1 MQEFLRQGG
10 CGLRAVAAAWLV
22 VLVLVLALAFA
33 SSALAQAG
41 GICAEVRL
49 EIRQR
54 VSLERQAFEA
64 VLKINNGLD
73 GISVEDLSVNVVFT
87 TPDGLSVIANSD
99 PNNTSARFFLR
110 RDLLIG
116 VNAIDGTGV
125 VAPKS
130 VGEVRWLIIPAA
142 GAGGQVPTGE
152 QYRVGARIN
161 YRLGTET
168 REANVEPQTITVR
181 PQPQLRLD
189 YFLANE
195 VYSDDPFT
203 PEVEPKEPFTL
214 GVRVRNAGYGVAK
227 ALSIESAQPK
237 IVENRQGLAVG
248 FEIEGSYVQDEA
260 ASPTLLTNFGDI
272 GPGGSKVGRW
282 LMSTTLSG
290 RFVEFSADYSH
301 SDELGGDLTSLLESV
316 NTHLLVKDVISD
328 LPGRDTI
335 RDFLARDGDVLRL
348 YESSGVDSAVDDLS
362 TEANVST
369 SPSEPGRYQFSVGPN
384 ASPWHARVLY
394 AAAEGQSI
402 TSVTRGDGS
411 TLPAANA
418 WISRTRDNQDRWEY
432 FVNVFDTSS
441 RGPYRINIA
450 ASTDVAALSGD
461 LYVDADADGVRDP
474 DESGLRDIQVIL
486 APEANPTATTTIV
499 TSESGSYAFDAVV
512 PGTYR
517 VSVGNAAGYTD
528 AIATAGNAGGQPGVG
543 VVSGITLV
551 GGQSA
556 TGYRFAKRVNTPLV
570 QADVS
575 VAINAAS
582 TEARVGEPLPVSIV
596 LANAG
601 PDAGSGVQAAIDLP
615 DGWTVAESDASI
627 GSFDAVA
634 GTWSITE
641 LPASASALLELQLV
655 SSAAGESVL
664 DASVTAATSDPAA
677 ANNSTQLTLTSSNA
691 PQLTPSLEQRRLPRV
706 LLFASCS
713 VPADEAICRQEN
725 AASIAALTAANVSHR
740 AVFSREAA
748 VSGLYSGRWNIVW
761 LSGTVGSIDRELAND
776 LRAGVYGGLGLIVD
790 RRFQSVDALLGTILP
805 ARNTGVLSTASRQV
819 RLLIPVSGQTLPD
832 LPAPGEA
839 LALTTLNTGAPIA
852 NFVPNGTGPLALSQ
866 LVLGKGSTWAA
877 GFRLGEFAGAG
888 PENAAVFAELLNRA
902 VPLPHEQEDAGSWLQ
917 IAASVANGQGARFA
931 RVTSIAP
938 AGGKLADATPSP
950 RLASDDLVTWDQ
962 SIAENGE
969 FSASLMARIPEQA
982 ASYDLLLSAAELMG
996 GVEGP
1001 SEDTTFSLSPLGYRT
1016 IVDMARQNAIAIR
1029 STLSTDLHTHVD
1041 ALISALN
1048 DADAEPVVGN
1058 RLALRSALLRA
1069 TDQLNALTPSSVDP
1083 TRIDVGRALAFVD
1096 RSLEQTMPQCGPS
1109 PQSFGGFGFRPFG
1122 ATERIE
1128 ARGGGTGTNAWE
1140 WVIGAR
1146 SRTTGGFARGDMT
1159 WVSGREYRWTIDIPP
1174 TGAAVLRVFDGATQ
1188 LFQASYTGDGG
1199 SNLPMKVGDAFQ
1211 IYVRTESGQ
1220 GTARVSTRVTE
1231 VNGTALSG
1239 DGVSV
1244 TTAGTGSLSEAYLHM
1259 YSRPTDGAQRLEGG
1273 ITLTYPGTSVP
1284 GGSLLQMW
1292 LTPGSAPCRE

>member
-10 CGLRAVAAAWLV
+10 CGLRAVAAAWLMA
-22 VLVLVLALAFA
+22 LVFA
-33 SSALAQAG
+33 SNALAQSG

-73 GISVEDLSVNVVFT
+73 GISVEDLAVNVVFT
-87 TPDGLSVIANSD
+87 TPEGLPVIASSD
-99 PNNTSARFFLR
+99 PSNTSARFFLR
-110 RDLLIG
+110 RDLLSG

-142 GAGGQVPTGE
+142 GAGGQLPTGA

-161 YRLGTET
+161 YRLGSEG

-260 ASPTLLTNFGDI
+260 SSPTLLTNFGDI

-301 SDELGGDLTSLLESV
+301 SDELGGDLTSLLQSV
-316 NTHLLVKDVISD
+316 DTHLLVKDVLSD
-328 LPGRDTI
+328 LPGRDTV

-348 YESSGVDSAVDDLS
+348 YESSGVDSPVDDLS
-362 TEANVST
+362 TESRVVTTPA
-369 SPSEPGRYQFSVGPN
+369 EPGRYRFEVGPN
-384 ASPWHARVLY
+384 AGPWHARVLH

-402 TSVTRGDGS
+402 TTVTRADGS

-418 WISRTRDNQDRWEY
+418 WISRTRDNQDRWQY

-450 ASTDVAALSGD
+450 ASTDVATFSGD
-461 LYVDADADGVRDP
+461 VYVDADGDSVRDP
-474 DESGLRDIQVIL
+474 GEVGLPGLQVAL
-486 APEANPTATTTIV
+486 TSEANPASTVTVV
-499 TSESGSYAFDAVV
+499 TSDSGGFTFASVA

-517 VSVGNAAGYTD
+517 ASVASSAGYSD
-528 AIATAGNAGGQPGVG
+528 AQAIAGTAGGQVGMG
-543 VVSGITLV
+543 VVTGITLV
-551 GGQSA
+551 GGQTA
-556 TGYRFAKRVNTPLV
+556 TGYQFVKRTNAPVV
-570 QADVS
+570 QADLALV
-575 VAINAAS
+575 INALN
-582 TEARVGEPLPVSIV
+582 TEGRVGEALPVSLV

-601 PDAGSGVQAAIDLP
+601 PDSATGAQVAINLP
-615 DGWTVAESDASI
+615 DGWSIAAGDASV
-627 GSFDAVA
+627 GSFDSASRR
-634 GTWSITE
+634 WSIAD
-641 LPASASALLELQLV
+641 LPSSASALLELDLV
-655 SSAAGESVL
+655 ASAPGQATLSATASAATA
-664 DASVTAATSDPAA
+664 DAVPG
-677 ANNSTQLTLTSSNA
+677 NNSAQLSLETSTA
-691 PQLTPSLEQRRLPRV
+691 PQLTPSLEQRRRPRV
-706 LLFASCS
+706 LLYASCS
-713 VPADEAICRQEN
+713 VPSNESVCRQEN
-725 AASIAALTAANVSHR
+725 AASIAALTVANVAHR
-740 AVFSREAA
+740 VVFSREGA
-748 VSGLYSGRWNIVW
+748 VSGLYSGRWNVVW
-761 LSGTVGSIDRELAND
+761 LSGTAGSIDRELAND
-776 LRAGVYGGLGLIVD
+776 LKAGVYSGLGLIVD
-790 RRFQSVDALLGTILP
+790 RRFQTVDALLQSVLP
-805 ARNTGVLSTASRQV
+805 ARNTGVLSAASRQV
-819 RLLIPVSGQTLPD
+819 RLLIPLEGQTLPD
-832 LPAPGEA
+832 LAAPGES
-839 LALTTLNTGAPIA
+839 LALSTLNTGASVA

-866 LVLGKGSTWAA
+866 LALGKGSTWAS

-888 PENAAVFAELLNRA
+888 PVNAAVFAELLNRA
-902 VPLPHEQEDAGSWLQ
+902 VPLPHEQEDGGAWLQ
-917 IAASVANGQGARFA
+917 IAAKVANGPGARFT
-931 RVTSIAP
+931 RITSIAP
-938 AGGKLADATPSP
+938 VGGKLSDATPAP
-950 RLASDDLVTWDQ
+950 RLASNDLVTWDQ
-962 SIAENGE
+962 SIPENGQ
-969 FSASLMARIPEQA
+969 FDASFMARIPEQA
-982 ASYDLLLSAAELMG
+982 AAYSLLLSASELVG
-996 GVEGP
+996 GVERP
-1001 SEDTTFSLSPLGYRT
+1001 SEEATLAVTPLGYRAL
-1016 IVDMARQNAIAIR
+1016 VDMARQKAIAVR
-1029 STLSTDLHTHVD
+1029 PALSSTLHVHVD
-1041 ALISALN
+1041 ALIAALN
-1048 DADAEPVVGN
+1048 EADVEPVVGN

-1069 TDQLNALTPSSVDP
+1069 IDQLNALTPSSVDP

-1096 RSLEQTMPQCGPS
+1096 RSLEQTMPQCGPT

-1122 ATERIE
+1122 TTERIE
-1128 ARGGGTGTNAWE
+1128 ARGGGTGSTAWE

-1159 WVSGREYRWTIDIPP
+1159 WVSGREYRWTIDIP
-1174 TGAAVLRVFDGATQ
+1174 TNGAAVLRVFDGANQ

-1199 SNLPMKVGDAFQ
+1199 ANLPMKVGDAFQ

-1220 GTARVSTRVTE
+1220 GTARVSTRVTKL
-1231 VNGTALSG
+1231 NGITLSG
-1239 DGVSV
+1239 DGVAVS
-1244 TTAGTGSLSEAYLHM
+1244 TAGSGSLSEAFLHM
-1259 YSRPTDGAQRLEGG
+1259 YSRPVDGAQRIEGG
-1273 ITLTYPGTSVP
+1273 ITLTYPGATVP
-1284 GGSLLQMW
+1284 GNSLLQMW